1 MAKVGEL
8 EYLSCENPER
18 LNTGDLSFMMHW
30 NAYCEQ
36 GVFVDF
42 VWCVYGW
49 GAEWGE
55 RAHTNEQMN
64 MVTGIWPEAQFE
76 RPFLSFPLSTR
87 YPLWWTQG
95 GGDRERSGLPGWLFV
110 GVEVHV
116 LVLVQLGKLLE
127 AKLCWSSVG
136 TRWDMVLP

>member
-8 EYLSCENPER
+8 ECLSCENPER

-36 GVFVDF
+36 SVFVDF

-55 RAHTNEQMN
+55 RVHTNEQ
-64 MVTGIWPEAQFE
+64 
-76 RPFLSFPLSTR
+76 
-87 YPLWWTQG
+87 
-95 GGDRERSGLPGWLFV
+95 
-110 GVEVHV
+110 
-116 LVLVQLGKLLE
+116 K
-127 AKLCWSSVG
+127 
-136 TRWDMVLP
+136 